1 MSNMPIYQ
9 AQNFSLAV
17 LNFSLGFLEFS
28 LGFFEESK
36 ELLCKPFDFMIMIM
50 NIDIKIIFLTL
61 QLG

>member
-1 MSNMPIYQ
+1 MLNMPIYQ

>member
-9 AQNFSLAV
+9 AQNFSLAF